1 MKNDPLQKLLVNE
14 EEIILDYTKRIIS
27 LEKERNKLNER
38 INFFR
43 RERDKL
49 SLASQKQ
56 PSTT

>member
-49 SLASQKQ
+49 SLAVQKQ